1 MIKRLIYIFILSIVF
16 SQNGKLAVG
25 ILDFTGEDVESKILK
40 ACFQRLETSLID
52 SDQFIVIEKSQSDE
66 ILKEQKIQSSG
77 ICDDECVVEIGMLLG
92 ADHLMLGHIIN
103 LTDIYQIDIKIINVE
118 KGNVTNKVTKVIE
131 GNKIDL
137 LRGIESASNEIIQR
151 IASFEPKDLQYLNNE
166 GDENQ
171 DVEFGTITI
180 NSDPTNSVVLI
191 DNKNIGQTP
200 IVNWKIKTGIR
211 DVKIIHKGYVTINK
225 GVKIEQDINSEL
237 NEVLI
242 KKTGGVNIISQ
253 PMKSKVYI
261 DGNYIG
267 ISPVLVSPIIIGN
280 HQLKISHEDYFTLT
294 KPFIVE
300 YDKINDINIKLEP
313 KLGSVNIISNVVG
326 ANIQINNKKY
336 KSDPSGL
343 TLIKLKPDD
352 YMIKISKSGY
362 NTEQRRIKIFA
373 NKTESLE
380 IDIYLKD
387 KNDIKNNYNEKYS
400 KSYSWLFN
408 LAILYSSYLIILG
421 LLPPV

>member
-211 DVKIIHKGYVTINK
+211 DVKIINKGYVTINK

-242 KKTGGVNIISQ
+242 
-253 PMKSKVYI
+253 
-261 DGNYIG
+261 
-267 ISPVLVSPIIIGN
+267 
-280 HQLKISHEDYFTLT
+280 
-294 KPFIVE
+294 
-300 YDKINDINIKLEP
+300 
-313 KLGSVNIISNVVG
+313 
-326 ANIQINNKKY
+326 
-336 KSDPSGL
+336 
-343 TLIKLKPDD
+343 
-352 YMIKISKSGY
+352 
-362 NTEQRRIKIFA
+362 
-373 NKTESLE
+373 
-380 IDIYLKD
+380 
-387 KNDIKNNYNEKYS
+387 
-400 KSYSWLFN
+400 
-408 LAILYSSYLIILG
+408 
-421 LLPPV
+421 

>member
-40 ACFQRLETSLID
+40 ACFQILETSLID
-52 SDQFIVIEKSQSDE
+52 SEQFIVIEKSQSDE

-151 IASFEPKDLQYLNNE
+151 IASFESKDLQYLNNE

-191 DNKNIGQTP
+191 K
-200 IVNWKIKTGIR
+200 
-211 DVKIIHKGYVTINK
+211 
-225 GVKIEQDINSEL
+225 E
-237 NEVLI
+237 
-242 KKTGGVNIISQ
+242 
-253 PMKSKVYI
+253 
-261 DGNYIG
+261 
-267 ISPVLVSPIIIGN
+267 
-280 HQLKISHEDYFTLT
+280 
-294 KPFIVE
+294 
-300 YDKINDINIKLEP
+300 
-313 KLGSVNIISNVVG
+313 
-326 ANIQINNKKY
+326 
-336 KSDPSGL
+336 
-343 TLIKLKPDD
+343 
-352 YMIKISKSGY
+352 
-362 NTEQRRIKIFA
+362 
-373 NKTESLE
+373 
-380 IDIYLKD
+380 
-387 KNDIKNNYNEKYS
+387 
-400 KSYSWLFN
+400 
-408 LAILYSSYLIILG
+408 
-421 LLPPV
+421 